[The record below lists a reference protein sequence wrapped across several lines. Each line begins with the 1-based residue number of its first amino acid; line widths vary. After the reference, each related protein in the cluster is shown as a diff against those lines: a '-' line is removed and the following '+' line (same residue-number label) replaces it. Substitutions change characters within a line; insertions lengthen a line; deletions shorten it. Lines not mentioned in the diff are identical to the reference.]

1 MYSDLKNR
9 AISNISTI
17 GAYNKQLSDIDFN
30 LSSLYTKNKEVKS
43 KIELLTKSLDVMKL
57 CISKLSET
65 HINHLNDLVNS
76 MLKQVFDDREYEID
90 FRLSD
95 TKNGKNLNIYLKD
108 STEGAEPVITEIHDN
123 GGGVQTVVGFILQVY
138 FIIYFKQ
145 EPILFLD
152 EQLSALSK
160 EYIPNLCEFMDKLTK
175 EYGFIFVGVV
185 HDERFKEYAT
195 NLYTVQQ
202 GKLVQVANK

>member
-1 MYSDLKNR
+1 MYSSIKNK
-9 AISNISTI
+9 AISCISAINT
-17 GAYNKQLSDIDFN
+17 YNRQLEDVNFN
-30 LSSLYTKNKEVKS
+30 LDSLHKTNKESKS
-43 KIELLTKSLDVMKL
+43 KVELLTKSLDVMKL

-76 MLKQVFDDREYEID
+76 MLKQVFDDRDYEID

-108 STEGAEPVITEIHDN
+108 STESDEPVVTEIHDN

-160 EYIPNLCEFMDKLTK
+160 EYIPNLCDFMDRLTK
-175 EYGFIFVGVV
+175 EYGFIFVAVV

-195 NLYTVQQ
+195 NIYTIQQ
-202 GKLVQVANK
+202 GKLV

>member
-17 GAYNKQLSDIDFN
+17 NAYKKQLSDIEFN
-30 LSSLYTKNKEVKS
+30 LDGLNKVNKETKAKV
-43 KIELLTKSLDVMKL
+43 ELLTKSLDVMKL

-65 HINHLNDLVNS
+65 HINHLNELVNS
-76 MLKQVFDDREYEID
+76 MLKQVFDDRDYEIE
-90 FRLSD
+90 FVLSD

-108 STEGAEPVITEIHDN
+108 STDSEDPVITEIHDN

-175 EYGFIFVGVV
+175 EYGFIFIAVV

-195 NLYTVQQ
+195 SLYTIQQ
-202 GKLVQVANK
+202 GKLV

>member
-1 MYSDLKNR
+1 MYSELKNR

-17 GAYNKQLSDIDFN
+17 NTYNKQLVDISSN
-30 LSSLYTKNKEVKS
+30 LDILFSTNKDTKK

-76 MLKQVFDDREYEID
+76 MLKQVFDDRDYEID

-108 STEGAEPVITEIHDN
+108 STESDEPVVTEIHDN
-123 GGGVQTVVGFILQVY
+123 GGGIQTVVGFILQVY

-160 EYIPNLCEFMDKLTK
+160 EYIPNLCQFMNKLTE
-175 EYGFIFVGVV
+175 EYGFYFVAVV
-185 HDERFKEYAT
+185 HDERFKEMAT
-195 NLYTVQQ
+195 SLYTIQQ
-202 GKLVQVANK
+202 GRLIESSK